1 MKLQVRREM
10 CMLSYREKITY
21 MVYVEAYCIHI
32 YCIGW
37 VNISLFDVVL

>member
-10 CMLSYREKITY
+10 CVLSYREKITY
-21 MVYVEAYCIHI
+21 MVYVYPYYIDI

-37 VNISLFDVVL
+37 VNISSFNVVL